1 MSITLEHRD
10 GGHTRRLVDCLVA
23 GLIGSS
29 MGCERLTDITRPPTI
44 APPSSAPQI
53 LRAALNTGPDIV
65 LYLVDDQSWHS
76 FKRSMMPQLFSRLVD
91 RGTLFNLGFVVTAD
105 CCPSRIGL
113 FTGVF
118 QHSVYHRI
126 YGDAA
131 PAGGATAWHGDDDA
145 LAVWV
150 RAAGYYTAYAGAKYL
165 NEYNRMQPWPYVPPG
180 WDSWRVKRNPTY
192 LGDSLVTRVGAGPTT
207 IDAEPAGAYST
218 DRMVTWAAAAMR
230 EAPPTQPLFLQLAT
244 NAPHF
249 KYTPPPRYANLYQT
263 VADCG
268 PTAPHTPTSY
278 EEADVSDQPQYVRA
292 LFGKTNSRK
301 HADTAWQQ
309 TCGAVRAIDDMVAAT
324 LDSLAAIRSNRPTLV
339 CYTSDNGYMWG
350 EHWLR
355 EAKWS
360 PFEEASRI
368 PFLCTGFNGVSA
380 AVRSD
385 STSLVQMIDLTTTIL
400 DYASASA
407 THALSGRSLRAVLQG
422 GVTPANWRK
431 SILLE
436 QFRPNRTARNY
447 SCVRTL
453 KLKFCVYETAETTFY
468 DLAKYPR
475 ETWNA
480 VHVPSY
486 ATTIASL
493 GRKLDSLKRLP

>member
-1 MSITLEHRD
+1 MAITLEHRH
-10 GGHTRRLVDCLVA
+10 GEHSRRLVDCLVT
-23 GLIGSS
+23 GLIVSS
-29 MGCERLTDITRPPTI
+29 MGCERPTEVSQGPVI
-44 APPSSAPQI
+44 ASLSPAPQN
-53 LRAALNTGPDIV
+53 LRAVLNSGPDIV

-76 FKRSMMPQLFSRLVD
+76 FKRSMMPQLFARLVD

-105 CCPSRIGL
+105 CCPSRVGL

-118 QHSVYHRI
+118 QHNPFHRI

-145 LAVWV
+145 LPVWV
-150 RAAGYYTAYAGAKYL
+150 RAAGYYTAYVGAKYL
-165 NEYNRMQPWPYVPPG
+165 NEYSKLRPWPYVPPA
-180 WDSWRVKRNPTY
+180 WDSWRVKRTSAY
-192 LGDSLVTRVGAGPTT
+192 VLDSLVTRVGSGAPTIT
-207 IDAEPAGAYST
+207 AEATGAYST
-218 DRMVTWAAAAMR
+218 DRIVTWAAAAMR
-230 EAPPTQPLFLQLAT
+230 EAPPTQPLFLQVAT

-249 KYTPPPRYANLYQT
+249 PYTPPARYATLYQT

-278 EEADVSDQPQYVRA
+278 EEADVSDQPLYVRQ
-292 LFGKTNSRK
+292 LFGKIKSRG
-301 HADTAWQQ
+301 HADTAWQK
-309 TCGAVRAIDDMVAAT
+309 TCGAVRAIDDMVVAT

-368 PFLCTGFNGVSA
+368 PFLCTGFNGVNV

-385 STSLVQMIDLTTTIL
+385 STSLVQMIDLTATIL

-407 THALSGRSLRAVLQG
+407 THGLSGRSLRPILQG
-422 GVTPANWRK
+422 GATPANWRK
-431 SILLE
+431 QILLE
-436 QFRPNRTARNY
+436 QFRPNLTIWNY

-453 KLKFCVYETAETTFY
+453 KLKLCVYATAETTFY
-468 DLAKYPR
+468 DLGKVPR

-480 VHVPSY
+480 VHVPTY
-486 ATTIASL
+486 ATTVASL
-493 GRKLDSLKRLP
+493 GRKLDSLKQLP